1 MIPNCSSTWRTQSK
15 ATKRQ
20 KVCGGGEVST
30 FTLELRHK
38 QSSQQAHVGRPK
50 WSVWGKLILDLV
62 VWVAHCGLGGSG
74 GVKEVPS
81 ECYQHTG
88 WGPRCWTTFWADPET
103 TFPSGTQP
111 NPANRDSGRQFPPGL
126 LTFHVLEFR
135 YCEVTFKRQK
145 QSTHRM
151 ITCSVLEFLFAPTPT
166 TDSEQNRVHVGFRSP
181 ATEMKSR
188 HGPAL
193 WVW

>member
-20 KVCGGGEVST
+20 KVCGGKKVST
-30 FTLELRHK
+30 FTLELRHTVK
-38 QSSQQAHVGRPK
+38 PTGSCWTAK
-50 WSVWGKLILDLV
+50 VWGKLILDLV

-88 WGPRCWTTFWADPET
+88 WGPRCWTTLWADPET
-103 TFPSGTQP
+103 AFPSGTQP
-111 NPANRDSGRQFPPGL
+111 NPANRDSGWQFPPGL

-135 YCEVTFKRQK
+135 YCEVIFKRQK

-151 ITCSVLEFLFAPTPT
+151 IICSLLEFLFAPTPT